1 MPYYLQFSATMVCS
15 IAFLLSGFG
24 QASME
29 TDIVG
34 KEGEAEEELTLID
47 SVRNILLAEG
57 FQGLRIVEK
66 PDQLLIGYENRRYRF
81 EVRALKEGTR
91 EVAPLIM
98 GDFKELIWI
107 VQSRSIPLVAVT
119 IPLAEYQRFREDP
132 AYLPAFGESVEATI
146 NVESYWKELSR
157 AQAVEPST
165 YKTVFE
171 IRPEL
176 RLALGGFPD
185 AVLHQFNL
193 LPSANVFLWPGMRVV
208 GQAIIP
214 VTNELQVPEEE
225 FVRPGILSASQ
236 YFRLPKH
243 FFLSVSGGYFSNYTY
258 GTRVEINKLLL
269 NGDLIVDGAAG
280 YTGYASYP
288 RRLEVEEPERGWEFA
303 DLSYFDYQFGM
314 TYRFAQWDL
323 LARVEGGRY
332 LFFDEA
338 VRVSLTRQ
346 FDELEITFFALK
358 NNAGENGGFQLSIPL
373 FPPKYGKPGL
383 FQVRPSKDFNYL
395 YHANRGFLE
404 SYETGQSFA
413 QFWQKLTPSFVKSQ
427 LSQPRDWTH

>member
-1 MPYYLQFSATMVCS
+1 
-15 IAFLLSGFG
+15 
-24 QASME
+24 ME

-57 FQGLRIVEK
+57 FQGVRIVEK

-132 AYLPAFGESVEATI
+132 AYLPVFGESLEATI

-225 FVRPGILSASQ
+225 FVRPGILSA
-236 YFRLPKH
+236 
-243 FFLSVSGGYFSNYTY
+243 T
-258 GTRVEINKLLL
+258 
-269 NGDLIVDGAAG
+269 
-280 YTGYASYP
+280 
-288 RRLEVEEPERGWEFA
+288 
-303 DLSYFDYQFGM
+303 
-314 TYRFAQWDL
+314 
-323 LARVEGGRY
+323 
-332 LFFDEA
+332 
-338 VRVSLTRQ
+338 VR
-346 FDELEITFFALK
+346 AWK
-358 NNAGENGGFQLSIPL
+358 SI
-373 FPPKYGKPGL
+373 
-383 FQVRPSKDFNYL
+383 SCC
-395 YHANRGFLE
+395 
-404 SYETGQSFA
+404 
-413 QFWQKLTPSFVKSQ
+413 
-427 LSQPRDWTH
+427 